1 MKLVADTNILFT
13 FFWEGSFTKGLLAD
27 QDFDFF
33 APEYALE
40 EINRHSSEIME
51 KTNISSEKFKEFRTD
66 IAIFVE
72 FIPVE
77 EYRQL
82 LPRALSLMPTNPNDI
97 DFLALALKLNLPIW
111 SNDPGL
117 KKQSKVKVYTTPEL
131 LKEIGASKR

>member
-1 MKLVADTNILFT
+1 
-13 FFWEGSFTKGLLAD
+13 
-27 QDFDFF
+27 
-33 APEYALE
+33 
-40 EINRHSSEIME
+40 ME

-82 LPRALSLMPTNPNDI
+82 LPKALSLMPTNPNDI
-97 DFLALALKLNLPIW
+97 DFLASALKLNLPIW

-131 LKEIGASKR
+131 LKEIGASKQ